1 MSNQF
6 QVTLRDCVKK
16 YCEEAGIRMLEA
28 DARGDAPNQVS
39 QVENFIARQVDVI
52 LLSPTDTN
60 ACAPAVV
67 AANEAGIPIMII
79 NASIVNVDEAVC
91 YVGCNDISAGEMEM
105 EYIAKKMGGKGN
117 IVILQGPD
125 GNSAAVQRTIG
136 IHNVLKK
143 YPDIKV
149 LAQQPANWDIAL
161 AMSTVENWLQI
172 MDINAVVSENDE
184 MALGA
189 VKAIE
194 GQNAQDRGILVIG
207 VDAIEDGLKA
217 VKSGTMAAT
226 VLQDADAIAKKCIEV
241 AMEVV
246 AGKSVEKEYEIP
258 YTIIDQTNIDE
269 YLK

>member
-1 MSNQF
+1 MEKTMKKSLYAFLTVALFAAFLGTTVFAGEKTLTFAWSSPNMSNQF

-149 LAQQPANWDIAL
+149 LAQQPANWD
-161 AMSTVENWLQI
+161 
-172 MDINAVVSENDE
+172 
-184 MALGA
+184 
-189 VKAIE
+189 
-194 GQNAQDRGILVIG
+194 
-207 VDAIEDGLKA
+207 
-217 VKSGTMAAT
+217 
-226 VLQDADAIAKKCIEV
+226 
-241 AMEVV
+241 
-246 AGKSVEKEYEIP
+246 
-258 YTIIDQTNIDE
+258 
-269 YLK
+269 